1 MFKIQTAMKSFLK
14 YLGPILQLVGVAI
27 LAIYYFN
34 QTPENTLLAVAGI
47 IMVLGMVGHIVINR
61 LID

>member
-1 MFKIQTAMKSFLK
+1 MKSFLK

-47 IMVLGMVGHIVINR
+47 IMVLGMVGHIVINK